1 MQLPWWAWVLIAVGV
16 VLIGYV
22 KLKAW
27 AAIKRKM
34 ESKAN
39 EIPEDE
45 E

>member
-1 MQLPWWAWVLIAVGV
+1 MQIPVWGWVLIGVGV

-34 ESKAN
+34 EAKAG
-39 EIPEDE
+39 EIPEDDE
-45 E
+45 